1 MFPVPDDK
9 GGSQQGAILMGPLNR
24 VLNRLVGYRSTR
36 TFAKHSRGKVAL
48 LHNSGFFSNCS
59 TLLMSVAQAE
69 IHPVRID
76 VTSSFTHFAEPGSSF
91 DWNRYFSPPP
101 GIIRGCPTRWPRSRV
116 AKRLPHHSTYKLLDF
131 PTITDITDNYFQLST
146 FVQNRAEEIHMSHL
160 PVPIDQVLV
169 VCLRGT
175 DKGTEVRQS
184 PIDAYVRRAKKIME
198 DNENLRVWIQT
209 DQTQIRDILL
219 DQLGPRSFSL
229 NVLPVTD
236 DSQVIHKS
244 EVNISKD
251 AFSRDLL
258 ATTWLMAQAHAVITY
273 TGNVGYWIAIFRGN
287 AKKLYQLR

>member
-1 MFPVPDDK
+1 
-9 GGSQQGAILMGPLNR
+9 MGPLNR

-36 TFAKHSRGKVAL
+36 TFAKHSHGTVAL

-76 VTSSFTHFAEPGSSF
+76 VTRSFTHFAEPGSSF
-91 DWNRYFSPPP
+91 DWNRYFLPPP
-101 GIIRGCPTRWPRSRV
+101 GTMRGRPSRWPRSRV
-116 AKRLPHHSTYKLLDF
+116 AQRLPHHSTYKLLDF
-131 PTITDITDNYFQLST
+131 STITDITDNYFQLST
-146 FVQNRAEEIHMSHL
+146 LVQNHAEDIRMSHL
-160 PVPIDQVLV
+160 PVPIDQILV

-198 DNENLRVWIQT
+198 LNENLRVWIQT
-209 DQTQIRDILL
+209 DQAQIRDILL
-219 DQLGPRSFSL
+219 DQLGPRSFSP
-229 NVLPVTD
+229 NILPVTEA
-236 DSQVIHKS
+236 SRVIHRTDVKT
-244 EVNISKD
+244 SKD
-251 AFSRDLL
+251 DFSRDLL
-258 ATTWLMAQAHAVITY
+258 ATTWLMSQAHAVITY

>member
-1 MFPVPDDK
+1 
-9 GGSQQGAILMGPLNR
+9 MGPLNR

-36 TFAKHSRGKVAL
+36 TLAQHTRGKVAL

-76 VTSSFTHFAEPGSSF
+76 VTRSFTHFAEPGSSF
-91 DWNRYFSPPP
+91 DWNRYFLPPP
-101 GIIRGCPTRWPRSRV
+101 GTIRGRPTRWQRSRV
-116 AKRLPHHSTYKLLDF
+116 AQRLPHHSTYKLLDF
-131 PTITDITDNYFQLST
+131 PTITDIFDNYFQLST
-146 FVQNRAEEIHMSHL
+146 FVQNRAEEIRMSHL
-160 PVPIDQVLV
+160 PVPLDQILV

-184 PIDAYVRRAKKIME
+184 PIDAYVRRAKKIMA

-209 DQTQIRDILL
+209 DQAQIRDILL

-229 NVLPVTD
+229 NILPVTEAAR
-236 DSQVIHKS
+236 VIHKS
-244 EVNISKD
+244 DEKISKD
-251 AFSRDLL
+251 DFSRDLL
-258 ATTWLMAQAHAVITY
+258 ATTWLMAQAHSVITY
-273 TGNVGYWIAIFRGN
+273 TGNVGYWLAIFRGN